1 MSDNKHPLHALD
13 EALDKIKGD
22 EIIANAL
29 EQYEVDII
37 NASSYIHYLNNI
49 HFTVGTLSS
58 IFALGYLMALKEGE
72 IELDEDIWGA
82 LEDYE

>member
-1 MSDNKHPLHALD
+1 MGDNKHPLHALD
-13 EALDKIKGD
+13 EALG
-22 EIIANAL
+22 EIRGNSEVAEAL

-37 NASSYIHYLNNI
+37 NAASYIHYLQNM

-58 IFALGYLMALKEGE
+58 IFALGYLMASEE
-72 IELDEDIWGA
+72 EVELDEDIWGA

>member
-1 MSDNKHPLHALD
+1 MNDNKHPLHALD
-13 EALDKIKGD
+13 EALDEIKGSS
-22 EIIANAL
+22 EITKAL

-37 NASSYIHYLNNI
+37 NAASYIHYLQNM

-58 IFALGYLMALKEGE
+58 IFALGYLMASEEE